1 MTDHNN
7 NGQAEKTAAIIKQQL
22 PVDFE
27 AKVAIILGSGLGPL
41 AEQIDAIV
49 TIPYGD
55 LPGFHVSTVHGHQG
69 RLVIGYWQGM
79 GVVCLQGR
87 AHFYEGVAIGTMQLI
102 IRTLQCLGCQQVI
115 ITNAA
120 GSLRA
125 DVGPGSLMVI
135 NDHINFQGINPLVGA
150 NDNRFGPRFVPM
162 EQAYHP
168 LLRQR
173 FQQVAHQTGIAVSE
187 GVYIGVL
194 GPTFETPAEIRAFRI
209 LGADAVGMSTV
220 PEVILANHAGMKVL
234 CVSIITNLAA
244 GMENCA
250 LSHEETLAQ
259 ANASADKL
267 IALMASYVASLVHD
281 PLSA

>member
-1 MTDHNN
+1 MTHDPQ
-7 NGQAEKTAAIIKQQL
+7 QAQADQTAATIKQRL
-22 PVDFE
+22 PADFE
-27 AKVAIILGSGLGPL
+27 AKLAIILGSGLGPL
-41 AEQIDAIV
+41 AEQIDAIL

-79 GVVCLQGR
+79 SVVCLQGR
-87 AHFYEGVAIGTMQLI
+87 AHFYEGVAVATMQLI
-102 IRTLQCLGCQQVI
+102 IRTLKCLGCQQVI

-125 DVGPGSLMVI
+125 EVGPGSLLVV
-135 NDHINFQGINPLVGA
+135 NDHINFQGINPLVGP
-150 NDNRFGPRFVPM
+150 NDAQFGPRFVPM

-168 LLRQR
+168 ALRQR
-173 FQQVAHQTGIAVSE
+173 FHQVAAQAAIPVSE

-259 ANASADKL
+259 ANASADTL
-267 IALMASYVASLVHD
+267 MTLMALYVASLVTD
-281 PLSA
+281 PV

>member
-1 MTDHNN
+1 MTCNHQDT
-7 NGQAEKTAAIIKQQL
+7 QADKTAAMIKQQL
-22 PVDFE
+22 PKDFE
-27 AKVAIILGSGLGPL
+27 AKLAIILGSGLGPL
-41 AEQIDAIV
+41 AEQIDAIL

-79 GVVCLQGR
+79 SVVCLQGR
-87 AHFYEGVAIGTMQLI
+87 AHFYEGVAAATVQLM
-102 IRTLQCLGCQQVI
+102 IRTLKCLGCQQVV

-125 DVGPGSLMVI
+125 EVGPGSLMLI
-135 NDHINFQGINPLVGA
+135 NDHINFQGINPLVGP
-150 NDNRFGPRFVPM
+150 NDARFGPRFVPM

-168 LLRQR
+168 ALRQR
-173 FQQVAHQTGIAVSE
+173 FQQVAAQAAIPVSE

-220 PEVILANHAGMKVL
+220 SEVILANHAGMQVL

-259 ANASADKL
+259 ANASAGTL
-267 IALMASYVASLVHD
+267 ITLMALYVASLVKD
-281 PLSA
+281 PL

>member
-1 MTDHNN
+1 MMHSSEDH
-7 NGQAEKTAAIIKQQL
+7 QAEKTAAMIKQQL
-22 PVDFE
+22 PADFTAE
-27 AKVAIILGSGLGPL
+27 LAIILGSGLGPL
-41 AEQIDAIV
+41 AEQIEAIL

-69 RLVIGYWQGM
+69 RLVLGYWQGKS
-79 GVVCLQGR
+79 VACLQGR
-87 AHFYEGVAIGTMQLI
+87 AHFYEGVAVATVQLM

-125 DVGPGSLMVI
+125 EVGPGSLMVV
-135 NDHINFQGINPLVGA
+135 NDHINFQGINPLVGP
-150 NDNRFGPRFVPM
+150 NDAQFGPRFVPM

-168 LLRQR
+168 ALRQR
-173 FQQVAHQTGIAVSE
+173 FQRVAAQAGIAVNE

-194 GPTFETPAEIRAFRI
+194 GPTFETPAEIRAFRL

-220 PEVILANHAGMKVL
+220 AEVILANHAGMKVL

-244 GMENCA
+244 GMESCA

-259 ANASADKL
+259 ANASAGTL
-267 IALMASYVASLVHD
+267 IKLMALYVASLVQD
-281 PLSA
+281 PV

>member
-1 MTDHNN
+1 MTHNHQN
-7 NGQAEKTAAIIKQQL
+7 AQAEQTAAVIKQQL
-22 PVDFE
+22 PADFE
-27 AKVAIILGSGLGPL
+27 AQLAIILGSGLGPL
-41 AEQIDAIV
+41 AEQIDAIL

-79 GVVCLQGR
+79 SVVCLQGR
-87 AHFYEGVAIGTMQLI
+87 AHFYEGVAVETMQLI
-102 IRTLQCLGCQQVI
+102 IRTLKCLGCQQVI

-125 DVGPGSLMVI
+125 EVGPGSLLVV
-135 NDHINFQGINPLVGA
+135 NDHINFQGINPLVGP
-150 NDNRFGPRFVPM
+150 NDARFGPRFVPM

-168 LLRQR
+168 ALRQR
-173 FQQVAHQTGIAVSE
+173 FQQVAAQAAIPVSE

-259 ANASADKL
+259 ANASAGTL
-267 IALMASYVASLVHD
+267 MTLMALYVASLAKD
-281 PLSA
+281 PV